1 MGLKDIFPGAQPD
14 HEPKS
19 ELTPEQQE
27 ALELVAKKVVEWR
40 MAVPAIMTLETAKPL
55 SFIGS
60 QVLVF
65 FEPIVKSVFSLKY
78 YDTFRE
84 LMEDRENVERL
95 LQLIEKL
102 DAELQVKE
110 KEYKK
115 KLRAYLKKQT
125 WGKRF
130 WMWLTGRYPNLDK
143 LNEELTKYG
152 QMSSDDMK

>member
-1 MGLKDIFPGAQPD
+1 MGLKDILPGAQPD
-14 HEPKS
+14 RTPKN

-27 ALELVAKKVVEWR
+27 VLEKIAKKVVEWK

-65 FEPIVKSVFSLKY
+65 FEPIVQSVFSLKH

-95 LQLIEKL
+95 LQLIEKF
-102 DAELQVKE
+102 DAEMLVKE

-115 KLRAYLKKQT
+115 KLRAYLKKQP

-130 WMWLTGRYPNLDK
+130 WMWLTGRYPNLDQ
-143 LNEELTKYG
+143 LNKELTKYG
-152 QMSSDDMK
+152 RMSSDDVK